1 MQVNSTQAV
10 GGFFPD
16 VPVACMLS
24 KVSSTLGLGLVLAVS
39 WCVTSGAAPA
49 VVECASPGVIAD
61 VIPVNDTSTSCG
73 SAPPVGDDSPISDDD
88 DASSS

>member
-16 VPVACMLS
+16 IPVACMLS
-24 KVSSTLGLGLVLAVS
+24 KVLDWVFLAVS

-73 SAPPVGDDSPISDDD
+73 SAPPVGDDSPISGDDN
-88 DASSS
+88 ASSS